1 MIMNNYQLISTVKTD
16 SNFLGVK
23 RLSDC
28 AFIPPDPANTDYQA
42 YLAWLEEGNTPLPAE
57 EDTAVVTWDTIR
69 AKRDQLIRDSDW
81 TMIPGATVDQRSWSA
96 YRQVLRDLPQTY
108 SNPEDVI
115 WPAVPSTA
123 GPSTNLE

>member
-1 MIMNNYQLISTVKTD
+1 MIYQLTKNNIIYCL
-16 SNFLGVK
+16 SNN
-23 RLSDC
+23 

-57 EDTAVVTWDTIR
+57 EDTPLITWDTIR
-69 AKRDQLIRDSDW
+69 AKRDQLIRNSDW

-115 WPAVPSTA
+115 WPAVPSSA
-123 GPSTNLE
+123 GPNTNLE